1 VADREATVDDARAA
15 YGNNDWAAARS
26 LLDEADDRRPLD
38 AEDLERLAWSCRWVI
53 DEVGFLNALE
63 RAEVGFSETGARAS
77 AARMALEQARQ
88 HAQMLEAS
96 VAATCFFR
104 AMEHLEGE
112 PESPEHSLA
121 KWMLSFIQL
130 SEGEIDDARVSLL
143 EARAIARRVASPG
156 MEAMAVQGLAHIAV
170 AEEDRA
176 AVLPLVDEAAALAM
190 RPGVEPIH
198 AGYVYCA
205 VISICRAMC
214 DWGRA
219 TEWTNMSTRYCDR
232 VSIAGYTGLC
242 RFHQGE
248 IDRLHGQLAQAED
261 RVLRACEEL
270 EAVNRFSAAWGY
282 SELVDIRVRR
292 GDLAGAEEAL
302 AQAVAF
308 GDDGQPGRGRL
319 LLAQGDAPAAV
330 RSLARSLAD
339 RGMMARERRVFVLP
353 VHVRACLAVGDEAAA
368 AESATELE
376 ELARRLG
383 TPGPAAAAA
392 VARGELALHRGEIET
407 AIASLR
413 QGVRT
418 WCEVDAPYE
427 AAEARVWLARALT
440 ADGDVAGASVE
451 ITTASRAVE
460 EIGAV
465 VDLHITT
472 PAPTPATRARRT
484 FLFSDIV
491 DSTRL
496 AEAMGDDTWEQLLR
510 WHDRTLR
517 AEFARWR
524 GEEVK
529 HGGDGFFVAFGHPDD
544 GIGCATGIQRALARH
559 RADHGFAP
567 TVRIGLHEGEA
578 TARDDDYFGSA
589 VTRAARIS
597 AAAAADEVLVSA
609 QLLEGC
615 SRPVRVSGERVLD
628 LKGITEP
635 MTAVLIAWTED
646 PGRDLPTS

>member
-1 VADREATVDDARAA
+1 
-15 YGNNDWAAARS
+15 
-26 LLDEADDRRPLD
+26 LLDADGQHPLEAD
-38 AEDLERLAWSCRWVI
+38 DLERLAWSCRWVG
-53 DEVGFLNALE
+53 DDAGFLNALE
-63 RAEVGFSETGARAS
+63 RAEVAFTEAGGRAR

-88 HAQMLEAS
+88 HMQMLDES
-96 VAATCFFR
+96 VAATCFLR
-104 AMEHLEGE
+104 ALELLEGE
-112 PESPEHSLA
+112 PESPEHALAMWMQSFAQLAEGDVDEAKASL
-121 KWMLSFIQL
+121 
-130 SEGEIDDARVSLL
+130 E

-156 MEAMAVQGLAHIAV
+156 MEAMAVQGLAHVAV
-170 AEEDRA
+170 TGGARSE
-176 AVLPLVDEAAALAM
+176 VLPLIDEAAALAM

-205 VISICRAMC
+205 VISICRALC

-219 TEWTNMSTRYCDR
+219 TEWTAVSSRYCDR
-232 VSIAGYTGLC
+232 ESIAGYTGLC
-242 RFHQGE
+242 RVHQGE
-248 IDRLHGQLAQAED
+248 IDRLHGQLAQAEE

-270 EAVNRFSAAWGY
+270 RAVNRYSAAWGY

-330 RSLARSLAD
+330 RSLTRSLAD
-339 RGMMARERRVFVLP
+339 QGLLARERQVFVLP
-353 VHVRACLAVGDEAAA
+353 LHVRACLAVGDELAANASVA
-368 AESATELE
+368 ALD

-392 VARGELALHRGEIET
+392 VARGELALHRGDTEA
-407 AIASLR
+407 AIALLR

-418 WCEVDAPYE
+418 WCEVDAPFE
-427 AAEARVWLARALT
+427 AAEARVQLARALT
-440 ADGDVAGASVE
+440 ADGDDAGARLE
-451 ITTASRAVE
+451 IRAAARAVE

-465 VDLHITT
+465 VDLNV
-472 PAPTPATRARRT
+472 APPRPERMIRTVRT

-510 WHDRTLR
+510 WHDRILR

-529 HGGDGFFVAFGHPDD
+529 HGGDGFFVAFRQPDD
-544 GIGCATGIQRALARH
+544 GIACATAIQRALDRH
-559 RADHGFAP
+559 RADHGFSP
-567 TVRIGLHEGEA
+567 TIRMGLHAGEA

-589 VTRAARIS
+589 VTRAARIC
-597 AAAAADEVLVSA
+597 AAAGAGEVLVSA
-609 QLLEGC
+609 DLLTGC
-615 SRPVRVSGERVLD
+615 ELRMPVAGERTLE
-628 LKGITEP
+628 LKGIAEP
-635 MTAVLIAWTED
+635 VSAVLIAW
-646 PGRDLPTS
+646 RDEPEPKRLARDD

>member
-1 VADREATVDDARAA
+1 MTGREAFLEDARAA
-15 YGNNDWAAARS
+15 YGRNDWAAARS
-26 LLDEADDRRPLD
+26 ALLDADTEQPLE
-38 AEDLERLAWSCRWVI
+38 AEDLERLAWSCRWVG
-53 DEVGFLNALE
+53 DDAGFLNALE
-63 RAEVGFSETGARAS
+63 RAEVAFTDTGVRAR

-88 HAQMLEAS
+88 HVQMLEES
-96 VAATCFFR
+96 VAVTCFLR
-104 AMEHLEGE
+104 ARDLLDGE
-112 PESPEHSLA
+112 PESPEHALA
-121 KWMLSFIQL
+121 LWMLSFTQL
-130 SEGEIDDARVSLL
+130 AEGQVREATASL
-143 EARAIARRVASPG
+143 EAARAIARRVGSPG
-156 MEAMAVQGLAHIAV
+156 MEAMAVQGLAHVAV
-170 AEEDRA
+170 TEGDRHQ
-176 AVLPLVDEAAALAM
+176 VLPLVDEAAALAM

-205 VISICRAMC
+205 VISICRALC

-219 TEWTNMSTRYCDR
+219 TEWTSLSTRYCER
-232 VSIAGYTGLC
+232 ESIAGYTGLC

-248 IDRLHGQLAQAED
+248 IDRLHGQLAQAEE

-270 EAVNRFSAAWGY
+270 RAVNRYSAAWGY

-292 GDLAGAEEAL
+292 GDLEGAEEAL

-330 RSLARSLAD
+330 RSLARALAD
-339 RGMMARERRVFVLP
+339 PGMLARERRVFVLP

-368 AESATELE
+368 HASVTELD

-383 TPGPAAAAA
+383 TLGPAAAAA
-392 VARGELALHRGEIET
+392 VARGELALHRGDTEA

-413 QGVRT
+413 EGVRT

-427 AAEARVWLARALT
+427 AAEARVRLARALA
-440 ADGDVAGASVE
+440 ADGDEAGARLE
-451 ITTASRAVE
+451 IKAAARAVE

-465 VDLHITT
+465 VDLDI
-472 PAPTPATRARRT
+472 APPRPEAAPRALRT

-510 WHDRTLR
+510 WHDRILR

-529 HGGDGFFVAFGHPDD
+529 HGGDGFFVAFRQPDD
-544 GIGCATGIQRALARH
+544 GIGCATAIQRALARH
-559 RADHGFAP
+559 RADHAFAP
-567 TVRIGLHEGEA
+567 RVRIGLHAGEA

-589 VTRAARIS
+589 VTRAARI
-597 AAAAADEVLVSA
+597 AAAAGPGEILVSTE
-609 QLLEGC
+609 LLAGC
-615 SRPVRVSGERVLD
+615 ERAVPIDGERTLE
-628 LKGITEP
+628 LKGIAEP
-635 MTAVLIAWTED
+635 VRAALVAWSD
-646 PGRDLPTS
+646 ASAATSP

>member
-1 VADREATVDDARAA
+1 VPDRAACLDRARAA
-15 YGNNDWAAARS
+15 YGRNEWTAARS
-26 LLDEADDRRPLD
+26 LLLDADGQEPLG
-38 AEDLERLAWSCRWVI
+38 AEDLERMAWACRWTG
-53 DEVGFLNALE
+53 DESGFLNALE
-63 RAEVGFSETGARAS
+63 RAEAAFAADDARAA

-88 HAQMLEAS
+88 HVQMLDES

-104 AMEHLEGE
+104 AIALLEGE
-112 PESPEHSLA
+112 PEAPEHAQAMWMRSFTQMAAGDAASARASL
-121 KWMLSFIQL
+121 
-130 SEGEIDDARVSLL
+130 E
-143 EARAIARRVASPG
+143 EARAISRRVKSPG
-156 MEAMAVQGLAHIAV
+156 LEAMAVQGLAHLAIT
-170 AEEDRA
+170 EGDRSE
-176 AVLPLVDEAAALAM
+176 VLPLVDEAAALAM
-190 RPGVEPIH
+190 RPGVAPIH

-205 VISICRAMC
+205 VISICRNLC

-219 TEWTNMSTRYCDR
+219 TEWTSMSTRYCER
-232 VSIAGYTGLC
+232 ESIGGYTGLC

-270 EAVNRFSAAWGY
+270 RTVNRYSAAWGY

-308 GDDGQPGRGRL
+308 GDDGQPGRARL
-319 LLAQGDAPAAV
+319 LLAQGDARGA
-330 RSLARSLAD
+330 ARSLSRTLD
-339 RGMMARERRVFVLP
+339 QHGLLARERRVFVLP
-353 VHVRACLAVGDEAAA
+353 VHVTASLAVGDEQAA
-368 AESATELE
+368 SASVTELE
-376 ELARRLG
+376 ELAQRLG

-392 VARGELALHRGEIET
+392 VARGELALHRGDT
-407 AIASLR
+407 GVAIASLQ

-427 AAEARVWLARALT
+427 ASEARVRLARALA
-440 ADGDVAGASVE
+440 ADGDEAGARLE
-451 ITTASRAVE
+451 IRAAARAAE

-465 VDLHITT
+465 IDLEIAPPP
-472 PAPTPATRARRT
+472 PAPAARAVRT
-484 FLFSDIV
+484 FLFTDIV

-529 HGGDGFFVAFGHPDD
+529 HGGDGFFVAFGRPDD
-544 GIGCATGIQRALARH
+544 GIACAAAIQRALARH
-559 RADHGFAP
+559 RGTHGFAP
-567 TVRIGLHEGEA
+567 SVRIGLHAGEA

-597 AAAAADEVLVSA
+597 AAARADEILASAELVGLCERSV
-609 QLLEGC
+609 
-615 SRPVRVSGERVLD
+615 PVAGERTLQ
-628 LKGITEP
+628 LKGIAEP
-635 MTAVLIAWTED
+635 LTAVLLDWGQSGAEPAT
-646 PGRDLPTS
+646 P